1 MGGKKFLK
9 KYLFAVVEE
18 GHPEGVLCGP
28 ARLLQGDDLEGLDDV
43 GHDLVLEA
51 GVLACA
57 WGKEKKKTSGGKKI
71 CKRKRNKKKKKK
83 NDDGG
88 QDTPPPPPLTFGV
101 FPDDDNVEPLEPGGH
116 PGGVEAVDEVDV
128 EVESF
133 WCVL

>member
-1 MGGKKFLK
+1 MRKAIPKAYSAVLRDFSRVMTLRDSTTSGTTSCSRPEYSPVRGGK
-9 KYLFAVVEE
+9 
-18 GHPEGVLCGP
+18 
-28 ARLLQGDDLEGLDDV
+28 R
-43 GHDLVLEA
+43 
-51 GVLACA
+51 
-57 WGKEKKKTSGGKKI
+57 
-71 CKRKRNKKKKKK
+71 RKRRAGEKRFVRGNAIKKKKKK

-88 QDTPPPPPLTFGV
+88 QVTPPPPPRTFGV